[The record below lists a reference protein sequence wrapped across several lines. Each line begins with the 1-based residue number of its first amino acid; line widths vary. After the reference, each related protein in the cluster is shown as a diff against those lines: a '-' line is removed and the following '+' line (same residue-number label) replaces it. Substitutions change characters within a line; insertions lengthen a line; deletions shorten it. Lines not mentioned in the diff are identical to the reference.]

1 MKREEMELYYEDPYL
16 KSFNSKVCSASYSN
30 SHALIVLERTA
41 FFPGGGGQSCDTGI
55 IVGKKGSAKVV
66 ETRMEKGTVVHVC
79 STDGVVEQ
87 GEEVQC
93 RVDWDRRY
101 ELMRAHTAQ
110 HMFFQCL
117 SRFFK
122 DLYVVKDNIDVGRHA
137 LFIRSPEQIDFAR
150 LAEAEKLANRVI
162 REGRRVIVRWM
173 KREEAARG
181 NFRIKLDRIKG
192 NEVGVVEI
200 DGFDKSACSGVHI
213 LNTNEI
219 GLLAVTRI
227 TRQGNEYTLEFEF
240 GDRARDFLLDV
251 KKMCMGASSVLQ
263 TYPELLE
270 RTAEKLKQEN
280 LAISGQLRE
289 LNEALLSKLE
299 PTQRRGVKIY
309 SKVFSGMDTKKLMD
323 RAGELIKEQNV
334 LVILGNRG
342 EKGFLLLAKN
352 QKMDVDL
359 NPIAE
364 KAFKVMEGKWGGKG
378 YFVSGAGKAEKL
390 EEAVELAVDELG
402 GLHG

>member
-1 MKREEMELYYEDPYL
+1 MELYYEDPYL
-16 KSFNSKVCSASYSN
+16 KSFTSKVNSVSYSN

-41 FFPGGGGQSCDTGI
+41 FFPGGGGQSCDTGM

-66 ETRMEKGTVVHVC
+66 ETRMEKNTVVHLC
-79 STDGVVEQ
+79 SLDGVIEQ
-87 GEEVQC
+87 GEGVQC

-150 LAEAEKLANRVI
+150 LAEAEKLANQVI

-173 KREEAARG
+173 KKEEAAKG
-181 NFRIKLDRIKG
+181 DFRIKLDRIKG
-192 NEVGVVEI
+192 NEVRVVEI
-200 DGFDKSACSGVHI
+200 EGFDKSACSGVHV
-213 LNTNEI
+213 LSTNEI

-227 TRQGNEYTLEFEF
+227 TREGNEYTLEFEF
-240 GDRARDFLLDV
+240 GDKARDFLLDM
-251 KKMCMGASSVLQ
+251 KKIGMSASSILQ

-270 RTAEKLKQEN
+270 RTADKLKQEN
-280 LAISGQLRE
+280 LTLSEQLKE

-299 PTQRRGVKIY
+299 PAEKGRIKIY
-309 SKVFSGMDTKKLMD
+309 SKIFSGMDSKKLMD
-323 RAGELIKEQNV
+323 KAGELIKEDNT
-334 LVILGNRG
+334 LVIFGNKG
-342 EKGFLLLAKN
+342 EKGFLLIAKN
-352 QKMDVDL
+352 QKMNVNL
-359 NPIAE
+359 NSIAE
-364 KAFKVMEGKWGGKG
+364 KAFKVMEGRWGGKE

-390 EEAVELAVDELG
+390 EEAV
-402 GLHG
+402 GLVINEIGDLHD